1 VGRDADALDA
11 YRMALQLEP
20 PSPQRSFIDRRIRD
34 LTAGGRAAPGPVW
47 PRGCPH
53 RLARAARAAVME
65 YKGVTG
71 RCL

>member
-34 LTAGGRAAPGPVW
+34 LTAGWRAAPGRSGPVAA
-47 PRGCPH
+47 RIGC
-53 RLARAARAAVME
+53 ARAARAAVME
-65 YKGVTG
+65 YKGVSG